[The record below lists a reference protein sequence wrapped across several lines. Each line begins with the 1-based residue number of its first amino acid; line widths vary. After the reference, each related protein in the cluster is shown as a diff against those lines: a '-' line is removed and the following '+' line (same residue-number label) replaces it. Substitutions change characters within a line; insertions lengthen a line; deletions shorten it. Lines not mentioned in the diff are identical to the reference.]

1 MAIDEAT
8 SSPPSKLPDTIA
20 ELLRQRLREIKR
32 SPEELAAAV
41 EVPAHYIDDLI
52 AGSRRPPL
60 PGRTDIYVRMTSFLR
75 LRRNDIAACA
85 RAERA
90 GAAAAATGPGAHVRR
105 LVLALCEPGTARALE
120 QRRTRG
126 GRAELA
132 GFIQRLLDVTQGAVR
147 RTLDDQIG
155 LRLRAAERGS
165 TYLAM
170 RFKILEFLDVTADT
184 LTADDLSEFLQPRIT
199 LWDVD
204 LESGVLRVVLRAPA
218 ARDRPARPTKDG
230 VT

>member
-8 SSPPSKLPDTIA
+8 SSPPSKLPDTVA
-20 ELLRQRLREIKR
+20 ELLRQRLLEIKR

-90 GAAAAATGPGAHVRR
+90 SAAAVATGPGAHVRR

-126 GRAELA
+126 ARAELA

-199 LWDVD
+199 RWDVD
-204 LESGVLRVVLRAPA
+204 LKSGVLRVVLRAPG
-218 ARDRPARPTKDG
+218 ARDRPARPTRDG